1 MMRLKKHYGINLYM
15 NQNFLDM
22 TTRYEKYKSE
32 QLQNPE
38 FRVAY
43 TLAQK
48 KVKLQIQLEKLR
60 EDIKQG
66 KKSAVLLRRLN
77 QLSNAIKEVKI

>member
-38 FRVAY
+38 FRAAY

-66 KKSAVLLRRLN
+66 KKPITLLRQLN
-77 QLSNAIKEVKI
+77 HLSDAISKVKI